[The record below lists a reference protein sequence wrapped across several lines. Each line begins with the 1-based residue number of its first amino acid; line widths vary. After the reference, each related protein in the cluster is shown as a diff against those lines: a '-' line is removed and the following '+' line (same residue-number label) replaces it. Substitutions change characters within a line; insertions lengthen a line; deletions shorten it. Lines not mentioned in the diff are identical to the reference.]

1 MKTFRLLSILTL
13 ALALTAG
20 VTSCKKVSDADLKKA
35 AETALVATPGA
46 SNVVVAVKD
55 KVATLTGTVEDDAIK
70 ASAENAVKGV
80 KNMKSVI
87 NEIAVVPPAP
97 DFTQIDAALQTG
109 LNDVVKDHKNVTFE
123 VKDGVV
129 TLNGEIRKRDLPTL
143 MQKVNALNPVKI
155 ENNLDVK

>member
-35 AETALVATPGA
+35 AEAVLATTPGA
-46 SNVVVAVKD
+46 SNVAVAVKD
-55 KVATLTGTVEDDAIK
+55 KVATLSGTVEDDAIK

-80 KNMKSVI
+80 KEMKSVI
-87 NEIAVVPPAP
+87 NEIAVLPPAP
-97 DFTQIDAALQTG
+97 DYTQIDAALRTG
-109 LNDVVKDHKNVTFE
+109 LNDVVKDHNKVTYE

-129 TLNGEIRKRDLPTL
+129 TLSGEIQCCPKRFYG
-143 MQKVNALNPVKI
+143 Q
-155 ENNLDVK
+155 

>member
-35 AETALVATPGA
+35 AETALAATPGT

-70 ASAENAVKGV
+70 ASAENVVKGV
-80 KNMKSVI
+80 KDIKSVV

-97 DFTQIDAALQTG
+97 DFTKIDAALKTA
-109 LNDVVKDHKNVTFE
+109 LNDVVKDHKKVTFE
-123 VKDGVV
+123 VKDGVIS
-129 TLNGEIRKRDLPTL
+129 LNGEIRKRDLPTL